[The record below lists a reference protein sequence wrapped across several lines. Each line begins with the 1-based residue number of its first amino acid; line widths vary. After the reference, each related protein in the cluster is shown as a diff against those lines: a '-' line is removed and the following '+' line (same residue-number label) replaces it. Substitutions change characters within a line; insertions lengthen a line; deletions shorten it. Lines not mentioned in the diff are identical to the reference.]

1 MADPRITFEDT
12 SVAFASKTNWDL
24 KKARLVFETMKYP
37 WMVKLGTTLTTRAL
51 NWHLPVKGLIKNT
64 LFSQFCGGE
73 SIRDCQATIDAL
85 GQYGVQ
91 TILDYSVEGQEN
103 EDSFDAT
110 LRESLE
116 VVSFAKNQEH
126 IAFCVIKFTGLGSAA
141 LMTKVQAGETL
152 TSEEKEQYERFENRV
167 HVLADAVAQNGLR
180 LMVDA
185 EETWIQD
192 EIDRLTYELMMLHNK
207 EEAIVYNTYQLYRHE
222 ALKNMQRAY
231 DRLGGK
237 GFFFGAKVVRGAY
250 MEKERARAESLGY
263 VDPIQP
269 DKASTDKDYNLA
281 LDFALA
287 HIEKFRLCAGTHNE
301 LSSSTLADKFEEA
314 GIEKGDK
321 RIFFAQLLGMSD
333 NISFQ
338 LAKSGYNVA
347 KYVPYGPV
355 KEVLPYLF
363 RRADENTS
371 IAGQSGRELTLV
383 KKEIQR
389 RRQVG

>member
-1 MADPRITFEDT
+1 MAGPHNTFEDT

-24 KKARLVFETMKYP
+24 RKARFVFETMKYP
-37 WMVKLGTTLTTRAL
+37 WMVRFGTTLTTWAL

-64 LFSQFCGGE
+64 LFRQFCGGE
-73 SIRDCQATIDAL
+73 SIEDCQSTIDAL
-85 GQYGVQ
+85 GHYGVQ

-103 EDSFDAT
+103 ESSFDAT
-110 LRESLE
+110 LQEALE
-116 VVSFAKNQEH
+116 VVSFAKNQDH

-152 TSEEKEQYERFENRV
+152 SAPEKLRYDRFEERV
-167 HVLADAVAQNGLR
+167 WELANAVAKNGLR

-192 EIDRLTYELMMLHNK
+192 EIDRLTYDLMMTHNK
-207 EEAIVYNTYQLYRHE
+207 EEAIVYNTYQLYRHD

-237 GFFFGAKVVRGAY
+237 GFFFGAKIVRGAY
-250 MEKERARAESLGY
+250 MEKERERAATLGY
-263 VDPIQP
+263 TDPIQP
-269 DKASTDKDYNLA
+269 DKESTDRDYNLA

-301 LSSSTLADKFEEA
+301 LSSATLADKFEEA
-314 GIEKGDK
+314 SLDKGDH
-321 RIFFAQLLGMSD
+321 RVFFAQLLGMSD

-389 RRQVG
+389 RRSAG